1 MLRWVVK
8 HSFCLNCPRL
18 FELNVA
24 LLIYSERIFI
34 WEIHHFI
41 LFRWPIFSHLL
52 QSFMDMGVLGFS
64 FHMIWLNGISGVC
77 YPCSLVPT
85 KVLETVI
92 LLESPS
98 YINIVKMSIII
109 AFQSVKIWKRSL
121 TADVIEASM
130 SAAASYNSTVKFNV
144 DLCVCVRKREWERM
158 SVREDIHAWCSLV
171 FEQMIIQLCM

>member
-1 MLRWVVK
+1 MT
-8 HSFCLNCPRL
+8 
-18 FELNVA
+18 
-24 LLIYSERIFI
+24 
-34 WEIHHFI
+34 HF
-41 LFRWPIFSHLL
+41 FSSSTVFHGYGC
-52 QSFMDMGVLGFS
+52 FGFS

-109 AFQSVKIWKRSL
+109 VFQSVKIWKRSL

-144 DLCVCVRKREWERM
+144 DLCVCKKEG
-158 SVREDIHAWCSLV
+158 VRENERERRYTCMMFSCFWTNDYTIVYVVRVCIVAWGYAGTDMHADIHTNTQAGTH
-171 FEQMIIQLCM
+171 M